1 MRSLPS
7 TNALRALEAVVRHG
21 RFTKA
26 ADELCLT
33 HGAVSKQIKQLED
46 MYGTKLLHRETN
58 EVRLTARGRAIYKY
72 VIEALELLDATLDEG
87 QSSRVEGLL
96 HLSLPPAF
104 SAHWLLPRLR
114 DFTQKFPY
122 VSLKISTTPD
132 TRKQPDEDI
141 DIAVRFGEPL
151 WQDRE
156 VTLLKH
162 VYLFP
167 VCCPEFLQG
176 DQSITKISDLKRHSL
191 LHEDDGTLW
200 AKWLTANRGTIDDN
214 MAPHYIPDVHDLLVA
229 AREGLGV
236 ALGDNVTAEH
246 YLRSGALVRPF
257 RKAIQAPFSYYLIT
271 KRSATLPPK
280 ATAFIN
286 WIKELA

>member
-1 MRSLPS
+1 MRNLPS

-33 HGAVSKQIKQLED
+33 HGAVSKQIRQLEEI
-46 MYGTKLLHRETN
+46 YGTKLLHRETN
-58 EVRLTARGRAIYKY
+58 EVRLTARGKAIYKY
-72 VIEALELLDATLDEG
+72 VVEALELLDATLDER
-87 QSSRVEGLL
+87 QSGRVEGIL

-104 SAHWLLPRLR
+104 SAHWLLPRLS
-114 DFTQKFPY
+114 DFTQKYPH
-122 VSLKISTTPD
+122 VSLKVNTTPD
-132 TRKQPDEDI
+132 SRKPPDEDV

-156 VTLLKH
+156 VILLKH

-167 VCCPEFLQG
+167 VCRPEFLQG
-176 DQSITKISDLKRHSL
+176 DHPITKIADLKRYSL

-200 AKWLTANRGTIDDN
+200 AKWLTANRGKIDDA
-214 MAPHYIPDVHDLLVA
+214 MSPHYIPDVHDLLVA
-229 AREGLGV
+229 AREGLGI

-257 RKAIQAPFSYYLIT
+257 KKAIQAPFSYYLIT
-271 KRSATLPPK
+271 KKQDVLPPK
-280 ATAFIN
+280 ASAFIN
-286 WIKELA
+286 WLQEIV